1 MSIAPLKKLSLVGPV
16 AAQDVAL
23 TRLQDL
29 GAMHLLP
36 MCPVESR
43 VEKRVSREAEDA
55 YKALRFLAVVPGPRR
70 QVRSDPEFDVQAFVA
85 DVLALKD
92 RLRSA
97 RDRRDAL
104 ANRLAHMQP
113 WGDFEFPPLES
124 LAGQRLW
131 FWQLPVKHRAALQSV
146 ELPWQIVGQD
156 TRHLFVVVLSPEE
169 PPSDLLPVPRV
180 HLGSKPGR
188 VLEADLETAEIE
200 IETLLGERMALT
212 RYLTLLRGK
221 LSEAETLAERAFAD
235 SQTLADPDLFAVQG
249 WVPEARVPEVE
260 RTCADLGLAV
270 LIEAPGPE
278 DTPPTLLVQ
287 PDDAGAGVDLANFYQ
302 VPNYRAWDPT
312 RMLMLSF
319 ALFFAM
325 IVADAGYGAMVAVGV
340 LLFWQRLGATAALRA
355 WRRMGLYL
363 AAATMAFGVIVGSY
377 FGFGPPERGV
387 LAGFAVLDLNDF
399 DTMMMLSILIGVLHI
414 CFANVMAF
422 AAKATRSR
430 FGNLGW
436 IALLVGGSMLWI
448 GGLEG
453 TPRTVGGALMVLGLV
468 LVMWFA
474 SDRPV
479 RQPKDWLWR
488 GFDALKGAA
497 GLMGL
502 FGDVLSYMR
511 LFALGLASASLAIT
525 FNGLAS
531 DVMASGSGLAL
542 LGGLLI
548 FIIGHVLNFA
558 LAMMSGV
565 VHGLRLNFIEFYK
578 WGLPEE
584 GVTFRAFAR
593 KEVQE

>member
-16 AAQDVAL
+16 EAQDAAL
-23 TRLQDL
+23 TRLQDM
-29 GAMHLLP
+29 GVMHILP
-36 MCPVESR
+36 LVPVEAR
-43 VEKRVSREAEDA
+43 VEKRVSREAEEA

-70 QVRSDPEFDVQAFVA
+70 QVRSDPDFDVQAFVA

-92 RLRSA
+92 RLRAA

-146 ELPWQIVGQD
+146 DLPWEIVGQD
-156 TRHLFVVVLSPEE
+156 ARYLFVVVLSPDE
-169 PPSDLLPVPRV
+169 PPSDLLPIPRV
-180 HLGSKPGR
+180 HLGAKPGR

-235 SQTLADPDLFAVQG
+235 SQTLRDPDLFAVQG
-249 WVPEARVPEVE
+249 WVTEARVLEVE
-260 RTCADLGLAV
+260 EACAHLGLAV

-278 DTPPTLLVQ
+278 DTPPTLLEQ
-287 PDDAGAGVDLANFYQ
+287 PDEAGAGVDLATFYQ
-302 VPNYRAWDPT
+302 PPHYRAWDPT

-325 IVADAGYGAMVAVGV
+325 IVADAGYGIAVALLV
-340 LLFWQRLGATAALRA
+340 LTFWRRLGVSAHMRA

-363 AAATMAFGVIVGSY
+363 AGAAVAFGVIVGGY
-377 FGFGPPERGV
+377 FGFAPPERGV
-387 LAGFAVLDLNDF
+387 LGGLAFLDLNDF
-399 DTMMMLSILIGVLHI
+399 DTMMTLSILIGVLHI
-414 CFANVMAF
+414 CFANAMAF
-422 AAKATRSR
+422 QAKRTRSR
-430 FGNLGW
+430 YANLGW
-436 IALLVGGSMLWI
+436 IALLAGGVVLWI

-453 TPRTVGGALMVLGLV
+453 SSRDIGAALMGVGLL
-468 LVMWFA
+468 LVMAYA

-488 GFDALKGAA
+488 GFDGLKGAA
-497 GLMGL
+497 GLMGM

-525 FNGLAS
+525 FNDLAA
-531 DVMASGSGLAL
+531 DVMASGSGLAV

-548 FIIGHVLNFA
+548 FVIGHVLNFA

-584 GVTFRAFAR
+584 GIVFRAFAR

>member
-16 AAQDVAL
+16 DAHAAVL
-23 TRLQDL
+23 SRLQDM
-29 GAMHLLP
+29 GVMHILP
-36 MCPVESR
+36 LVPAEAC
-43 VEKRVSREAEDA
+43 VEKRVSRAAEEA
-55 YKALRFLAVVPGPRR
+55 YKALRFLAVVPGRRR
-70 QVRSDPEFDVQAFVA
+70 QVRSDPEFNVQSFVA

-92 RLRSA
+92 RLRAA

-104 ANRLAHMQP
+104 ANRLQHMQP

-146 ELPWQIVGQD
+146 DLPWQIVGQD
-156 TRHLFVVVLSPEE
+156 ARYVYVAVISPDE
-169 PPSDLLPVPRV
+169 PPSDLLPIPRV
-180 HLGSKPGR
+180 HLGAKPGR

-221 LSEAETLAERAFAD
+221 LSEAETVAERAFAN
-235 SQTLADPDLFAVQG
+235 SQILRDPDLFAMQG
-249 WVPEARVPEVE
+249 WVPEARLPEIE
-260 RTCADLGLAV
+260 EACTDLGLAL
-270 LIEAPGPE
+270 LIEAPAPE
-278 DTPPTLLVQ
+278 ETPPTLLEQ
-287 PDDAGAGVDLANFYQ
+287 PDDAGAGVDLATFYQ
-302 VPNYRAWDPT
+302 PPHYRAWDPT

-325 IVADAGYGAMVAVGV
+325 IVADAGYGIVVGLLAMI
-340 LLFWQRLGATAALRA
+340 FWRRLGVSAHMRA

-363 AAATMAFGVIVGSY
+363 AGASVAFGIIVGSY
-377 FGFGPPERGV
+377 FGFAPPERGLLDR
-387 LAGFAVLDLNDF
+387 LAFLDLNDF
-399 DTMMMLSILIGVLHI
+399 DAMMTLSILIGVLHI
-414 CFANVMAF
+414 CFANAMAF
-422 AAKATRSR
+422 QAKTTRSR
-430 FGNLGW
+430 YANLGW
-436 IALLVGGSMLWI
+436 IALLAGGMVLWVSALEGLFREVGGVLM
-448 GGLEG
+448 GAGL
-453 TPRTVGGALMVLGLV
+453 LLV
-468 LVMWFA
+468 VAYA

-488 GFDALKGAA
+488 GFDGLKGAA
-497 GLMGL
+497 GLMGM

-525 FNGLAS
+525 FNDLAA
-531 DVMASGSGLAL
+531 DVMVSGSGLAV

-548 FIIGHVLNFA
+548 FVIGHVLSFA

-578 WGLPEE
+578 WGLPDE
-584 GVTFRAFAR
+584 GIVFRAFAR